1 MTSHSALTCAHMAD
15 DGLLIRLIDNGLS
28 VEEEVATL
36 QHLGGC
42 SDCLLLLAKVL
53 EMQGQVVV
61 DHYWTEL
68 RGMDPAF
75 AS

>member
-1 MTSHSALTCAHMAD
+1 MTSHSALTCVEMAK
-15 DGLLIRLIDNGLS
+15 DGLLVRLIDHGLS

-36 QHLGGC
+36 QHLGSC
-42 SDCLLLLAKVL
+42 SDCLLTLAKVL

-68 RGMDPAF
+68 RGMDPAL